1 MVKNNHSIKMKQF
14 SVLENSLLGQ
24 PFTSQDTMNQIEE
37 QKTLAQMYAMHE
49 NSIAVLSDLNS
60 NRSYIYNGALA
71 RVLGLYDSGANEE
84 IESIWEDD
92 IYARVHPDDLASR
105 HLLELHFFHL
115 LRKIPIAQR
124 SNFRTHSII
133 RMRNNNNEYVPIL
146 HRTFYQLSSS
156 NGSLWLALCLYNFAT
171 DIDVRQGFG
180 GIIQNTATGE
190 IIRPDIESAGD
201 ILSPRECQVLSLIEQ
216 GFASKEIAVRLS
228 ISKNT
233 IDRHRQN
240 IMEKLRVKNS
250 IEALKVAKALKVN
263 Y

>member
-1 MVKNNHSIKMKQF
+1 MVKNDHFKMMKQF
-14 SVLENSLLGQ
+14 SDLEDNLLGQ
-24 PFTSQDTMNQIEE
+24 SFTSQDTISMLEE
-37 QKTLAQMYAMHE
+37 QKAVAQMYALHE
-49 NSIAVLSDLNS
+49 NSIAVLSDLKN
-60 NRSYIYNGALA
+60 NHSYIYNGALA
-71 RVLGLYDSGANEE
+71 NVLGISTIGTNQE
-84 IESIWEDD
+84 IESIWEEE
-92 IYARVHPDDLASR
+92 IYAKVHPDDLAAR

-115 LRKIPIAQR
+115 LRKVPIELR
-124 SNFRTHSII
+124 SNFRTHSVI
-133 RMRNNNNEYVPIL
+133 RMQNKSNEYIPVL

-171 DIDVRQGFG
+171 DIDNRQGFG

-190 IIRPDIESAGD
+190 IIYSNCESVGD

-216 GFASKEIAVRLS
+216 GFASKEIALRLS

-240 IMEKLRVKNS
+240 IMEKLRVNNS
-250 IEALKVAKALKVN
+250 IEALKVAKALKII